1 MDGKKMLEIMMIGS
15 FALLGVYSVWYFF
28 KAQTYQAL
36 TLDELALMWKTHKH
50 SSGCK
55 ATRIETLLLKN
66 NEVVGYQCSCGA
78 KYYQK
83 RLITQRA
90 HKFTNKLIPQV
101 SKSFTNMPELTKSMN
116 QIGLSV
122 SHIKNV

>member
-1 MDGKKMLEIMMIGS
+1 MLEILMISS
-15 FALLGVYSVWYFF
+15 FALLGTYSIWYFF
-28 KAQTYQAL
+28 KAKTYQPL

-50 SSGCK
+50 NTGCK
-55 ATRIETLLLKN
+55 ATHIETLLLKN
-66 NEVVGYQCSCGA
+66 SEVIGYKCSCGA

-90 HKFTNKLIPQV
+90 SKIRNKLMPQV
-101 SKSFTNMPELTKSMN
+101 SKTFTNMPELTKCMN
-116 QIGLSV
+116 QIGLNV